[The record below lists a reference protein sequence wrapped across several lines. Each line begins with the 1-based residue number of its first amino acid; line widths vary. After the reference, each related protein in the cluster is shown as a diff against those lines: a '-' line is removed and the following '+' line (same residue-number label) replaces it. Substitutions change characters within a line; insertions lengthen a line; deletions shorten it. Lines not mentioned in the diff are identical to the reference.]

1 MGPRFRG
8 DDSTVK
14 ARDVVRAM
22 FVRAAT
28 ALATTVFA
36 HAAASAQEQLKV
48 SVAGRGGFDNQVSEV
63 GQQQGLFKQHGLA
76 LEVRY
81 SQGGGE
87 TLQAVIAG
95 AADVGVPV
103 GTLATLGAFAK
114 GAPIRVVGGA
124 MIGAAEFWYV
134 PANSRIK
141 SLKEA
146 AGRKVAYAASGTA
159 SNLMVLGFQELHG
172 VKFQPVATGD
182 PAATL
187 ARVMGGQVDVGYS
200 VPPFGI
206 AELEQEKIRIVGRG
220 NDLPALARQT
230 VRFIV
235 VNAHALE
242 QRPDVVRR
250 YLQGYRDTVEWLFS
264 SDPQAIAA
272 HAQWAGVPDS
282 VARRTRD
289 DFIVK
294 QSVLPD
300 QIPGLDAIMTDAATY
315 KIIGAPL
322 TAEQARTLI
331 QLQPPRK

>member
-22 FVRAAT
+22 FVRATT
-28 ALATTVFA
+28 ALAAVVLA
-36 HAAASAQEQLKV
+36 HAASAQEQLKV
-48 SVAGRGGFDNQVSEV
+48 SVGGRSGFDHQISEV

-81 SQGGGE
+81 GQGGGE

-95 AADVGVPV
+95 VADVGVSV
-103 GTLATLGAFAK
+103 GTLATLGAFAN
-114 GAPIRVVGGA
+114 GAPIRVVGSA

-146 AGRKVAYAASGTA
+146 TGKKVAYAATGAA
-159 SNLMVLGFQELHG
+159 SNLMVLGLQELHG

-182 PAATL
+182 AAATL
-187 ARVMGGQVDVGYS
+187 ARVMNGQADVGYS
-200 VPPFGI
+200 VPPFAV

-230 VRFIV
+230 VSFII
-235 VNAHALE
+235 VNAAALE
-242 QRPDVVRR
+242 QRPDAIRR

-264 SDPQAIAA
+264 SDPQATAA
-272 HAQWAGVPDS
+272 YAGWAGVAES

-289 DFIVK
+289 DFIAK
-294 QSVLPD
+294 QNALPD
-300 QIPGLDAIMTDAATY
+300 QISGLDTIMADAVTY
-315 KIIGAPL
+315 KVVGAPL
-322 TAEQARTLI
+322 TTEQARTLI
-331 QLQPPRK
+331 QLQPPIK